1 MTANR
6 KHRPSKKYNE
16 LLSAFLVKFREH
28 FQNSQHFQ
36 NTLTFE
42 CVTVSEIKSNKR
54 MPFKEDLRKWNKIMR
69 EHVLRT
75 GLNDPYDHKLG
86 RFKPNQCFN
95 VDQTSMLF
103 IINTERAYEEI
114 QKNHEEKV

>member
-1 MTANR
+1 
-6 KHRPSKKYNE
+6 
-16 LLSAFLVKFREH
+16 
-28 FQNSQHFQ
+28 
-36 NTLTFE
+36 
-42 CVTVSEIKSNKR
+42 
-54 MPFKEDLRKWNKIMR
+54 MPFKEDLRKWNKIMT

-86 RFKPNQCFN
+86 CFKPNQCFN

-103 IINTERAYEEI
+103 IINTERAYEEF